1 LTTGTEDWS
10 RLPGALVPFNWPAFW
25 QKHRILLREQKAY
38 GTIFSSLASRLG
50 FYAAGQ
56 TGWALDAL
64 VHPDWK
70 RTRMAPPIFILGHQR
85 SGTTLLHRLLSED
98 RAHARS
104 LLLHE
109 MVLPAI
115 TTQNSIA
122 RVGRW
127 DSRHGGRIG
136 RRFQDFQQRVF
147 APLDY
152 MHRLRLDEIEEDE
165 FVLWGIYASTM
176 VINDSPLNASAK
188 SLEDLRDFHRWP
200 VDRQIKAFGW
210 YRATLLK
217 KVYRSPTAD
226 GSLPWIVSKNPH
238 FSQKIPELMRV
249 FPDARI
255 VYLVRNPLET
265 IASRLDLIRGIWRHR
280 FKGFRDMSREQAD
293 AIVKD
298 SLRTYLNAERD
309 LYDVPEAQRMIVH
322 YDELL
327 THIPETVHRIYE
339 QFGLPGPDENLL
351 ARLAEIRARRR
362 HVSEHK
368 YHLEEF
374 GIDPAELRE
383 QLEPVFRN
391 HGLDARAA
399 AFAEREAAGKAE

>member
-1 LTTGTEDWS
+1 MTTETEDWS
-10 RLPGALVPFNWPAFW
+10 RLPGAVVPFNWPAFW

-38 GTIFSSLASRLG
+38 GAILSSLASRLG

-64 VHPDWK
+64 VHPGWK

-127 DSRHGGRIG
+127 DSRHGGWIG
-136 RRFQDFQQRVF
+136 RRFQSFQQHMF

-200 VDRQIKAFGW
+200 VDRQIRALGW

-280 FKGFRDMSREQAD
+280 FKGFRDMTKEQAES
-293 AIVKD
+293 IVKD

-339 QFGLPGPDENLL
+339 QFGLPGPDEHLT
-351 ARLAEIRARRR
+351 AKLAEIRARKR

-368 YHLEEF
+368 YDLEEF
-374 GIDPAELRE
+374 GVDPAELRRE
-383 QLEPVFRN
+383 LEPVFRN
-391 HGLDARAA
+391 HDLDARAA
-399 AFAEREAAGKAE
+399 AFAQREAAAGG